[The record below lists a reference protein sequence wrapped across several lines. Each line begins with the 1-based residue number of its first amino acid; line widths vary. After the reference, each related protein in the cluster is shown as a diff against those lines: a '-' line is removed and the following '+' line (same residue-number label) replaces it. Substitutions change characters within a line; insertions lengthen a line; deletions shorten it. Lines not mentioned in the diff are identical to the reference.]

1 MLCSWVKVNILNF
14 FVERIYFNIV
24 KGEILE
30 RIMRE
35 IFIIIFLWCIFYNYI
50 FIKEFDG

>member
-35 IFIIIFLWCIFYNYI
+35 IFIFLWCIFYNYI

>member
-35 IFIIIFLWCIFYNYI
+35 IFINNFFVVYFL
-50 FIKEFDG
+50 